1 MNQSYIQVINLA
13 CIIYLIYLTLRISR
27 NNILKDLKPQKEES
41 LNIVDTIRE
50 VLKEELKDIG
60 DSESQSRQ
68 KIDGLSENSDQVS
81 TVNQGE
87 SSDVEDDIINW
98 IKEIMGKGMRHFSQN
113 DEDGAIEAIFDRIGT
128 KDKIYVE
135 FGVEDCTECNTR
147 YLREKKGWDVKK
159 SLLLDGG
166 NENKEINLFKEIFW
180 PDNIISLFKKYKVKK
195 EFDLLSVDT
204 DSYDFFMLET
214 ILEAGYSPRVI
225 VVEYNANFEISEAR
239 SIMPPG
245 EDGDW
250 QRGTARHIRACL
262 CWLPCACWQGSPT
275 PLSGQTESI

>member
-27 NNILKDLKPQKEES
+27 NNILKDLNPQKEES

-147 YLREKKGWDVKK
+147 YLRSVRKT
-159 SLLLDGG
+159 LLNSKL
-166 NENKEINLFKEIFW
+166 I
-180 PDNIISLFKKYKVKK
+180 
-195 EFDLLSVDT
+195 
-204 DSYDFFMLET
+204 
-214 ILEAGYSPRVI
+214 
-225 VVEYNANFEISEAR
+225 
-239 SIMPPG
+239 
-245 EDGDW
+245 
-250 QRGTARHIRACL
+250 
-262 CWLPCACWQGSPT
+262 
-275 PLSGQTESI
+275 